1 MSLIRDIIRTV
12 TGGHLG
18 HVRQPSI
25 SGHAA
30 VEHSQ
35 CERISVRLFDRLR
48 TVFRDGQEKLRGS
61 PRTARGLP
69 GAANRGGRKQT

>member
-1 MSLIRDIIRTV
+1 MSLTRDIICTV

-18 HVRQPSI
+18 HVRQPSV

-35 CERISVRLFDRLR
+35 CERVPVRLFDRLR
-48 TVFRDGQEKLRGS
+48 TVFRDGQAKLRGS
-61 PRTARGLP
+61 P
-69 GAANRGGRKQT
+69 

>member
-48 TVFRDGQEKLRGS
+48 TVFRDGQEKL
-61 PRTARGLP
+61 
-69 GAANRGGRKQT
+69 